1 MSATAMRR
9 SLPTTARA
17 NPKVLDFPPWKVWSI
32 IATIAIGFLFAF
44 PNFLT
49 AEQAARLPSFM
60 PSKQLSLGLDLRG
73 GSHLMLEATTDD
85 VRRAKLESLE
95 DTVRSELRQ
104 AEGGAIAF
112 TDMSTAGGRLSIVVT
127 DPARVDAAAEVL
139 KTVTRPISGLSGA
152 RDVDVTIEAGN
163 RIVLAQTDAGVAAS
177 IDNAMAQAVEVI
189 RKRIDELGTREPTIV
204 RQGTNRIVVQV
215 PGLQDPQA
223 LKALLGKTAKL
234 EFKLVDVSA
243 DPNEVAQG
251 RAPPGSQILQSI
263 EGAPVVVKRR
273 AILSGDQLIDS
284 QVTQDTNGRP
294 AVSFRFDST
303 GGRRFAQVTQENAGK
318 PFAIILDNR
327 VISTPVINEPILGG
341 AGIITGNYTV
351 QAANEFAILLR
362 SGKLPVELKVV
373 EERTVGPDLGADSIR
388 SGTIAAIVAVLAVSI
403 LMIVSYGRFGVY
415 AVIALIVNVILIL
428 GVMSGAGFTLT
439 LPGIA
444 GLVLTIGAAVDANVL
459 INERIREEQRKGKGV
474 IASVEVGFREATR
487 TIWDA
492 NSLNIIVAII
502 MFIFGSGPIKG
513 FAVVL
518 SIGIAT
524 SVFTAVTLVR
534 LIVSRWLS
542 RARPVALS
550 I

>member
-1 MSATAMRR
+1 MCAIAARR
-9 SLPTTARA
+9 SLPTTRKPEAL
-17 NPKVLDFPPWKVWSI
+17 LDFPPWKVWSI
-32 IATIAIGFLFAF
+32 ALTIAIGFLLAL

-49 AEQAARLPSFM
+49 AQQAASLPSFL

-73 GSHLMLEATTDD
+73 GSHLMLEASTDD
-85 VRRAKLESLE
+85 VRKTKLESLE

-104 AEGGAIAF
+104 VDGGAIAF
-112 TDMSTAGGRLSIVVT
+112 TDLSTAGGRLSLVVS
-127 DPARVDAAAEVL
+127 DPARIDAAATAL
-139 KTVTRPISGLSGA
+139 KAVTQPLSGLSGA
-152 RDVDVTIEAGN
+152 RDVEVTIEAGN
-163 RIVLAQTDAGVAAS
+163 RIVMTETDAGVAAS

-204 RQGTNRIVVQV
+204 RQGANRIVVQV

-234 EFKLVDVSA
+234 EFKLVDISA
-243 DPNEVAQG
+243 DSAEVAQG
-251 RAPPGSQILQSI
+251 RAPPGSQILASVD
-263 EGAPVVVKRR
+263 GAPVVVRRR
-273 AILSGDQLIDS
+273 AILTGDQLVDS
-284 QVTQDTNGRP
+284 QVTQDQNGRP

-303 GGRRFAQVTQENAGK
+303 GGRRFAQVTQENSGK
-318 PFAIILDNR
+318 PFAIILDNK
-327 VISTPVINEPILGG
+327 VISTPTINEPILGG
-341 AGIITGNYTV
+341 SGVITGSYTV

-373 EERTVGPDLGADSIR
+373 EERTVGPDLGADSIK
-388 SGTIAAIVAVLAVSI
+388 SGSIAAIVAVLAVSI
-403 LMIVSYGRFGVY
+403 LMIACYGRFGVY
-415 AVIALIVNVILIL
+415 AVIALIINIVLIL

-459 INERIREEQRKGKGV
+459 INERIREEQRKGRGV
-474 IASVEVGFREATR
+474 VASVEVVFRDATR

-492 NSLNIIVAII
+492 NSLNIIVAVI
-502 MFIFGSGPIKG
+502 MFFFGSGPIKG

-524 SVFTAVTLVR
+524 SVFTAVTVVR
-534 LIVSRWLS
+534 LIVSRWLAQ
-542 RARPVALS
+542 ARPAMLV

>member
-1 MSATAMRR
+1 M
-9 SLPTTARA
+9 
-17 NPKVLDFPPWKVWSI
+17 LDFPQWKVWSI
-32 IATIAIGFLFAF
+32 WATIAIGFLFAF

-49 AEQAARLPSFM
+49 PEQAARLPAFL
-60 PSKQLSLGLDLRG
+60 PSNQLSLGLDLRG
-73 GSHLMLEATTDD
+73 GSHLMLEASTDD
-85 VRRAKLESLE
+85 VRKTKLESLE
-95 DTVRSELRQ
+95 DTVRAELRQ
-104 AEGGAIAF
+104 ASGGAIAF
-112 TDMSTAGGRLSIVVT
+112 TDMSTAGGRLSLVIS
-127 DPARVDAAAEVL
+127 DPSRVDAAVETL
-139 KTVTRPISGLSGA
+139 KTVTRPLSGLTGA
-152 RDVDVTIEAGN
+152 RDVDVTVEAGN
-163 RIVLAQTDAGVAAS
+163 RIILTESDAGVASS
-177 IDNAMAQAVEVI
+177 IDSAMAQAVEVI

-204 RQGTNRIVVQV
+204 RQGANRIVVQV

-234 EFKLVDVSA
+234 EFKLVDVAA
-243 DPNEVAQG
+243 DPTEVAQG
-251 RAPPGSQILQSI
+251 RAPPGSQILPSLD
-263 EGAPVVVKRR
+263 GGPVVVKRR
-273 AILSGDQLIDS
+273 AIITGDQLIDS
-284 QVTQDTNGRP
+284 QVSQDQNGQP

-303 GGRRFAQVTQENAGK
+303 GGRRFAQATQENVGR
-318 PFAIILDNR
+318 PFAIILDNK
-327 VISTPVINEPILGG
+327 VISAPNITEPILGG
-341 AGIITGNYTV
+341 SGIISGSYTV
-351 QAANEFAILLR
+351 QTANELAILLR

-388 SGTIAAIVAVLAVSI
+388 AGSIAAIVAVIAVSV
-403 LMIVSYGRFGVY
+403 LMIVTYGRFGVY
-415 AVIALIVNVILIL
+415 AVFALVINVMLIL
-428 GVMSGAGFTLT
+428 AVMSGAGFTLT

-459 INERIREEQRKGKGV
+459 INERIREEQRKGRGV
-474 IASVEVGFREATR
+474 IASVEVGFRDATR

-534 LIVSRWLS
+534 LIVSRWLA
-542 RARPVALS
+542 RARPAVLV